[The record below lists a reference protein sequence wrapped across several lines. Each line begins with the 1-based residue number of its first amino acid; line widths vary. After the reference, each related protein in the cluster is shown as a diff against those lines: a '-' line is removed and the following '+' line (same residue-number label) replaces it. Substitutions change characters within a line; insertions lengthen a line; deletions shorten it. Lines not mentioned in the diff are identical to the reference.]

1 MSFQAELKSI
11 DPKTK
16 EVKIE
21 TYKFEF
27 KFEFRLINANREHE
41 LSKKGDI
48 HSFVLR
54 TLKKRAQLRA
64 KGKEVD
70 GLILKKDNFLALAG
84 SEKERLLQDIMDIL
98 NLPKM
103 INKLYKKSKEYVYLL
118 PKKETFTGLEQ
129 SFSLEENFKLELKIS
144 KLTSGKEDNLRL
156 ERKFA

>member
-1 MSFQAELKSI
+1 
-11 DPKTK
+11 
-16 EVKIE
+16 
-21 TYKFEF
+21 
-27 KFEFRLINANREHE
+27 
-41 LSKKGDI
+41 
-48 HSFVLR
+48 
-54 TLKKRAQLRA
+54 
-64 KGKEVD
+64 
-70 GLILKKDNFLALAG
+70 
-84 SEKERLLQDIMDIL
+84 IMDIL